1 MKIIATTINN
11 IEDIAINEVKEL
23 FNTKAKKIC
32 PGRILFETSKKIK
45 TLRSCDKIYIL
56 LKKFKFKN
64 FKDIIEKTK
73 NIKFSFI
80 KKDFRVRCNRFGKH
94 RFNSIKIERK
104 VGEVIFKKGFK
115 VNLKS
120 KEIIYVDII
129 NENCFIGIL
138 LKDNLCKRDYRIRI
152 NNQGLN
158 ACLSYSLLKIIN
170 WKKNESLLDPFC
182 KDGTILIEAALIKGK
197 KLYGM
202 DSDFNIRSSEVN
214 SKMAKV
220 KINFYREGLDWL
232 DTKFRKNEI
241 DKIITNLPF
250 PSKKRNENEIKELY
264 KEFFNQAK
272 YILKDK
278 MLIISPKIE
287 LFKKYINGFK
297 IIKKT
302 EVNIGKLNYKILI
315 LKKTI

>member
-1 MKIIATTINN
+1 MKLITTI
-11 IEDIAINEVKEL
+11 IGLEDIAINEVKEL
-23 FNTKAKKIC
+23 YKVKAKKVC
-32 PGRILFETSKKIK
+32 QGRILFETSKKIK
-45 TLRSCDKIYIL
+45 ISRSCDKIYIL
-56 LKKFKFKN
+56 LRKFKFKN
-64 FKDIIEKTK
+64 FKNIIEKTK
-73 NIKFSFI
+73 NIKFSSI
-80 KKDFRVRCNRFGKH
+80 KKDFRVKCNRFGNH

-129 NENCFIGIL
+129 NQDCFIGIL

-158 ACLSYSLLKIIN
+158 ACLSYSLLKILN

-182 KDGTILIEAALIKGK
+182 KDGTILIEAALTGGK

-220 KINFYREGLDWL
+220 KINFYKESLDWL
-232 DTKFRKNEI
+232 DTKFKKNEI
-241 DKIITNLPF
+241 DKIITNIPF
-250 PSKKRNENEIKELY
+250 PSKKRNEKEIKELY
-264 KEFFNQAK
+264 EEFFNQVK
-272 YILKDK
+272 YILKDS

-287 LFKKYINGFK
+287 LFKKCIDGFK
-297 IIKKT
+297 IIKKK